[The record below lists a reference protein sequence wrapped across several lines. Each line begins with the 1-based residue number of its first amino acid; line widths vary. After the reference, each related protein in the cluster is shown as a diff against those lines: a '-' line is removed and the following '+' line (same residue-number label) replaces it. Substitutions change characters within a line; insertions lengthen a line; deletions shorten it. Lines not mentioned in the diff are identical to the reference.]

1 MLVEEDILVD
11 TVVVVE
17 EEVLVQLEEVVLE
30 TELTEQK
37 QQEMVVLEYHLL

>member
-1 MLVEEDILVD
+1 VD